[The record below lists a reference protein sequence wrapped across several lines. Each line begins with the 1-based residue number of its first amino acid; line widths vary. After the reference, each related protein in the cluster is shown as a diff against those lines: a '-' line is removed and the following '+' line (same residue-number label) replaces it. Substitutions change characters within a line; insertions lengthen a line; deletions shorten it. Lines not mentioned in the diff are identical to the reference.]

1 MVITRVINDP
11 VNFRILPTIW
21 RLSFQFLNI
30 HHLLSALSSGS
41 NHHHHCRCR
50 RCCRRRPE
58 CRRLCHRRS
67 LSLSKSHPGSG
78 QLWVVLISPL
88 GRPSI
93 SLRPFRRLLYPHGRY
108 LRGSWKASLSPVEG
122 ISLTRSPYHLQRYHI
137 PEPVLWPKVAVSG
150 QKLPEKKNLT
160 LFIQSMQ
167 RYSAMRRTWAA
178 V

>member
-1 MVITRVINDP
+1 ME
-11 VNFRILPTIW
+11 LPCVVHSD
-21 RLSFQFLNI
+21 RLHHVMEGLSFSQ
-30 HHLLSALSSGS
+30 
-41 NHHHHCRCR
+41 R
-50 RCCRRRPE
+50 E
-58 CRRLCHRRS
+58 
-67 LSLSKSHPGSG
+67 
-78 QLWVVLISPL
+78 
-88 GRPSI
+88 
-93 SLRPFRRLLYPHGRY
+93 RLLECWA
-108 LRGSWKASLSPVEG
+108 LSLSPVEG